1 MSPNKLQPALFG
13 GLFIGVLSA
22 LPLVNVANCCCLWM
36 IAGGVLAAY
45 VMQQGHPLPISL
57 GDGALA
63 GLLAG
68 IIGAVVYLV
77 AAGLLAVTLGP
88 FMHYWSDMAAQR
100 SADLPPEMRD
110 LMRWMGRPGVGLA
123 VGFVFQFFFGTI
135 FATIG
140 GLLGAAIFKK
150 PGPPASPPPGPP
162 PVPVDTHPTHP
173 VVPPPPNVGP

>member
-22 LPLVNVANCCCLWM
+22 LPLVNIANCCCLWM

-45 VMQQGHPLPISL
+45 VMQQGHAWPISL
-57 GDGALA
+57 ADGALA

-68 IIGAVVYLV
+68 LLGAVVYLV
-77 AAGLLAVTLGP
+77 VSILVTVSFGA
-88 FMHYWSDMAAQR
+88 FMQDWGRMAIER
-100 SADLPPEMRD
+100 SADMPPQMRD
-110 LMRWMGRPGVGLA
+110 MMRWMSRPGVSLA
-123 VGFVFQFFFGTI
+123 AGFVLQFILGSI

-150 PGPPASPPPGPP
+150 PGPPSSP
-162 PVPVDTHPTHP
+162 PVPPPSYAPPP

>member
-45 VMQQGHPLPISL
+45 VMQQNHPFPVSL
-57 GDGALA
+57 ADGAVA

-68 IIGAVVYLV
+68 LFGAVVYLV
-77 AAGLLAVTLGP
+77 GAILVSATFGAV
-88 FMHYWSDMAAQR
+88 MEDWSRMMIER
-100 SADLPPEMRD
+100 SGEMSPQMRD
-110 LMRWMGRPGVGLA
+110 MLRRFSGRGVGLA
-123 VGFVFQFFFGTI
+123 VGFVLQFILGTI
-135 FATIG
+135 FATVG

-150 PGPPASPPPGPP
+150 PGPPSPP
-162 PVPVDTHPTHP
+162 PVPPP
-173 VVPPPPNVGP
+173 VTYTPPPAGPPPPNVGP